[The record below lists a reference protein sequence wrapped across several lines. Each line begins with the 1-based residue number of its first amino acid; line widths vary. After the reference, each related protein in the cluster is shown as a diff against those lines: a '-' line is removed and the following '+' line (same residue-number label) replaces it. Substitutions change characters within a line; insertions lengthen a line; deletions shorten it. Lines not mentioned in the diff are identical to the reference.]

1 MASKISLGI
10 IIGAAMDGS
19 VGSAFG
25 NASRQAKEL
34 GEKLARI
41 RLARD
46 AGQGVQ
52 RLTEQLAQLR
62 AQQQQTGASDT
73 ALAAD
78 INRVEQELEQARQ
91 AAQRLGLELTD
102 LSGENRRL
110 GQSEERLAR
119 QLQRRQQLDNN
130 RNRRSELMGETMGVL
145 ALGAAFLV
153 PIRTA
158 MSFEKKMAEL
168 GAVLEGST
176 EALKAQARQ
185 LGRDTKFDALGAA
198 DAQIALAKAGMDTQK
213 VLAAT
218 PTVLSIAAAAQM
230 ELGESAEL
238 TSDIMHGYNIKM
250 EDMSKTTDTLIKTA
264 NLSTTS
270 VREIGE
276 SLKYAGGVASTVGV
290 SFNQTGGMLAALSNN
305 QIKGTQAG
313 TALRM
318 GFIRLAVAPKK
329 AAKELK
335 ALGVSVADAKGNFRD
350 MPTILKELDKA
361 TLKMGNKDR
370 LGAYAKIF
378 GVEASTAFLQLG
390 KSASSGELDS
400 MIKQVTDSEG
410 AAKTMA
416 DTMNNTTAGAVER
429 MMSSVSELGIV
440 LGNVLL
446 PSITSISDG
455 LAGFI
460 NDFSVAGEKFPV
472 VTGFIVKTS
481 AALFAFKVVSLLAKF
496 GWTLLSD
503 ALIFGKAAFDFFRLS
518 TMRANAAL
526 VGNAIASTAL
536 AVQQK
541 ALAAGTAIA
550 TDAQWLW
557 NAAMT
562 ANPIGIVIMAVA
574 ALAVAVVKYWEPIKA
589 FTVGLWDGLKF
600 GLAPV
605 LESLAP
611 LQPLFSAIGSAIGG
625 LISWIGQLFMPLN
638 ATSAE
643 LAAAG
648 ESGRAFGMIIG
659 SAITAL
665 ISVVGTLAQAF
676 MIVGTSIGQAV
687 AIGVGYFS
695 QLHAAAVEMVSG
707 FFSIGAQ
714 IMDGLLGGLSAG
726 FAKVKAQV
734 SAMASSIK
742 TSFQGVLGI
751 HSPSRVFAELGGF
764 INQGLQ
770 IGLAQ
775 SSSNPIGESVKIA
788 QDVTRA
794 FDAGLDLTGVA
805 ANPSAP
811 SQGAAGVASTSAMS
825 KGLQIGLAQSSS
837 NPIGESVKIA
847 QDVTRAFD
855 AGMDLTDAIG
865 LAQSSSNPIGE
876 SVKIAQDVTRA
887 FDAGLDL
894 TGVAANPSAPS
905 QGAAGVASTSAMSIS
920 ITINQLAGEN
930 SEDLANR
937 IIAKIEQRQQ
947 LLKRGKLHD

>member
-10 IIGAAMDGS
+10 IIGAALDGS

-25 NASRQAKEL
+25 NASRQAQQL

-46 AGQGVQ
+46 AGAEVQ
-52 RLTEQLAQLR
+52 RLTSQLAQLR
-62 AQQQQTGASDT
+62 TQQQQTGASDT

-91 AAQRLGLELTD
+91 AAQRLGLELHD
-102 LSGENRRL
+102 LAGENQRL
-110 GQSEERLAR
+110 GQSEERLSR

-158 MSFEKKMAEL
+158 MNFEQKMAEL
-168 GAVLEGST
+168 GATTDDTTVKLAE
-176 EALKAQARQ
+176 QARQ

-213 VLAAT
+213 IFAAT
-218 PTVLSIAAAAQM
+218 PTVLSIAAASHM
-230 ELGESAEL
+230 ELGETAEL
-238 TSDIMHGYNIKM
+238 TSDIMHGYSIKM
-250 EDMSKTTDTLIKTA
+250 EKMNHVSDILVKTA

-270 VREIGE
+270 VRDIGE
-276 SLKYAGGVASTVGV
+276 SLKYVGAVASSVNV
-290 SFNQTGGMLAALSNN
+290 SFEQTNGMLATLSNN
-305 QIKGTQAG
+305 QIKGSQAG

-329 AAKELK
+329 AQK
-335 ALGVSVADAKGNFRD
+335 ALDELGISVADAKGNFRD
-350 MPTILKELDKA
+350 MPTILKEMDKA
-361 TLKMGNKDR
+361 TSKMGNKDR

-400 MIKQVTDSEG
+400 MIAGVTNSEG
-410 AAKTMA
+410 AAKKMA
-416 DTMNNTTAGAVER
+416 DTMNNTTKGALER

-446 PSITSISDG
+446 PSITSIADG
-455 LAGFI
+455 MAGFI
-460 NDFSVAGEKFPV
+460 NDLSIAGEKFPV

-481 AALFAFKVVSLLAKF
+481 AALFAFKVVSLVAKF

-526 VGNAIASTAL
+526 VGHTIASTAL

-550 TDAQWLW
+550 TAAQWLW
-557 NAAMT
+557 NAAIS
-562 ANPIGIVIMAVA
+562 ANPIGLLIIGVA
-574 ALAVAVVKYWEPIKA
+574 ALAVAVVKYWQPIKA
-589 FTVGLWDGLKF
+589 FTVGLWDGLKM

-605 LESLAP
+605 LEALAP
-611 LQPLFSAIGSAIGG
+611 LQPLFSMIGSALGG

-648 ESGRAFGMIIG
+648 ESGRQFGMVLGAAI
-659 SAITAL
+659 SAGAA
-665 ISVVGTLAQAF
+665 VVGELVQGV
-676 MIVGTSIGQAV
+676 ILIGTAIGQGV
-687 AIGVGYFS
+687 AIGIGFFS
-695 QLHAAAVEMVSG
+695 QLHAAAVELVSG
-707 FFSIGAQ
+707 FFTIGAQ

-775 SSSNPIGESVKIA
+775 SSGDPIGESVKIA
-788 QDVTRA
+788 QGVTRA
-794 FDAGLDLTGVA
+794 FDSGLNVGGATYT
-805 ANPSAP
+805 PSAP
-811 SQGAAGVASTSAMS
+811 SGAAGVGNTSAMS
-825 KGLQIGLAQSSS
+825 
-837 NPIGESVKIA
+837 V
-847 QDVTRAFD
+847 
-855 AGMDLTDAIG
+855 
-865 LAQSSSNPIGE
+865 
-876 SVKIAQDVTRA
+876 
-887 FDAGLDL
+887 
-894 TGVAANPSAPS
+894 
-905 QGAAGVASTSAMSIS
+905 S
-920 ITINQLAGEN
+920 ITINQLPGEN

-947 LLKRGKLHD
+947 LLKRGRLHD

>member
-10 IIGAAMDGS
+10 IIGAALDGS

-25 NASRQAKEL
+25 NASRQAQQL

-46 AGQGVQ
+46 AGAEVQ
-52 RLTEQLAQLR
+52 RLTTQLAQLR
-62 AQQQQTGASDT
+62 TQQQQTGASDT

-91 AAQRLGLELTD
+91 AAQRLGLELHD
-102 LSGENRRL
+102 LAGENQRL

-130 RNRRSELMGETMGVL
+130 CNRRGELMGETMGVL

-158 MSFEKKMAEL
+158 MNFESKMAEL
-168 GAVLEGST
+168 GATIDDTTVKL
-176 EALKAQARQ
+176 AAQARQ
-185 LGRDTKFDALGAA
+185 MGRDTKFSALEAA
-198 DAQIALAKAGMDTQK
+198 DAQIALAKAGMNAQNIM
-213 VLAAT
+213 AAT
-218 PTVLSIAAAAQM
+218 PTVLSIAAASHM
-230 ELGESAEL
+230 ELGETAEL
-238 TSDIMHGYNIKM
+238 TAEIMHGYGIKM
-250 EDMSKTTDTLIKTA
+250 EKMSHVSDILVKTA

-270 VREIGE
+270 VQGIGE
-276 SLKYAGGVASTVGV
+276 SLKYVGGVASAVNV
-290 SFNQTGGMLAALSNN
+290 SFEQTNGMLATLSNRG
-305 QIKGTQAG
+305 IKGSQAG

-329 AAKELK
+329 AKK
-335 ALGVSVADAKGNFRD
+335 ALEELGIAVADANGNFRD
-350 MPTILKELDKA
+350 MPTILKEMDKA
-361 TLKMGNKDR
+361 TSKMGDKDR

-390 KSASSGELDS
+390 KAASDGQLGE
-400 MIKQVTDSEG
+400 MITNVSNSEG
-410 AAKTMA
+410 AAKKMA
-416 DTMNNTTAGAVER
+416 DTMNNTTTGAVKL
-429 MMSSVSELGIV
+429 MMSSFSELGIV

-446 PSITSISDG
+446 PSITSIALG
-455 LAGFI
+455 MTNFL
-460 NDFSVAGEKFPV
+460 NDFSVGLEKFPV

-526 VGNAIASTAL
+526 VGHAIASTAL

-550 TDAQWLW
+550 TAAQWLW
-557 NAAMT
+557 NAAIT
-562 ANPIGIVIMAVA
+562 ANPIGLLIIGVA

-589 FTVGLWDGLKF
+589 FTIGLWDGIKM

-611 LQPLFSAIGSAIGG
+611 LQPLFSAIGSALSG

-643 LAAAG
+643 LSAAG
-648 ESGRAFGMIIG
+648 ESGRQFGMVLG

-676 MIVGTSIGQAV
+676 LIIGTVIGQAV

-695 QLHAAAVEMVSG
+695 QLMAAGQSLVSG
-707 FFSIGAQ
+707 FATIGSQ
-714 IMDGLLGGLSAG
+714 IMEGLLGGLSVG
-726 FAKVKAQV
+726 FANVKARV
-734 SAMASSIK
+734 SAMASEIK

-775 SSSNPIGESVKIA
+775 SSSEPIGESVKTA
-788 QDVTRA
+788 QGVTRA
-794 FDAGLDLTGVA
+794 FI
-805 ANPSAP
+805 N
-811 SQGAAGVASTSAMS
+811 Q
-825 KGLQIGLAQSSS
+825 GLQIGLAQSSS
-837 NPIGESVKIA
+837 EPIGESVKTA
-847 QDVTRAFD
+847 QGVTRAFD
-855 AGMDLTDAIG
+855 AGMDLTGAT
-865 LAQSSSNPIGE
+865 ARP
-876 SVKIAQDVTRA
+876 
-887 FDAGLDL
+887 
-894 TGVAANPSAPS
+894 PAPS
-905 QGAAGVASTSAMSIS
+905 QGAAVSSSSAMSVS